1 MLQDISSNVPSFQPS
16 KSEVSRLLKEVAEYK
31 APGVYVLFDYSL
43 RRELPALQQEVQ
55 QAAGLEAR
63 SVTASPSGV
72 QCSLPN
78 ALALILVI
86 LLISL

>member
-43 RRELPALQQEVQ
+43 RRELPALQQELQ
-55 QAAGLEAR
+55 QAAGLESK
-63 SVTASPSGV
+63 SVTASPSGMQK
-72 QCSLPN
+72 QCPLG
-78 ALALILVI
+78 LA
-86 LLISL
+86 